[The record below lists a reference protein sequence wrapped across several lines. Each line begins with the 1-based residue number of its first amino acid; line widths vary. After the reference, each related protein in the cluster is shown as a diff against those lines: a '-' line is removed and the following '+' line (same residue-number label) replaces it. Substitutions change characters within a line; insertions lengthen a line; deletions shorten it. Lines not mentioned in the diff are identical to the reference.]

1 MKVAIHQPNYL
12 PYMGYFQKMEISDI
26 FVILDNV
33 QFSKDSYT
41 QRTKIRTP
49 DNWMWLTIPI
59 EKKNASEFIKDVP
72 LPTDRKWL
80 RKHKNS
86 IISNYSKCPFFDEGF
101 IEEYFI
107 EGEQFKKLQEWNE
120 FGIFYL
126 KEKLKIKTS
135 IIKASDLNLDE
146 NLKSTDLLVEIV
158 NQVGGDTYISGA
170 GGRKYMDISKFEK
183 NDISLEYFDFEPF
196 EYKQRWD
203 GFEPYLSAMDLIFNL
218 GRNASIRERRKSPL
232 DSTNGRN

>member
-1 MKVAIHQPNYL
+1 MVPMKVAIHQPNYL
-12 PYMGYFQKMEISDI
+12 PYIGYFQKMELSDM

-33 QFSKDSYT
+33 KFSKDSYI

-59 EKKNASEFIKDVP
+59 EKKYASRYIKDVS
-72 LPTDRKWL
+72 LPTDKKWL
-80 RKHKNS
+80 RKHKIS
-86 IISNYSKCPFFDEGF
+86 IISNYSKCPFFDEEF

-107 EGEQFKKLQEWNE
+107 EGENFKKLQEWNE

-126 KEKLKIKTS
+126 KDRLNIKTD

-170 GGRKYMDISKFEK
+170 GGRKYMDISKFGK
-183 NDISLEYFDFEPF
+183 NDISLEYFEFEPF
-196 EYKQRWD
+196 EYQQRWN
-203 GFEPYLSAMDLIFNL
+203 GFEPYLSAMDLMFNL
-218 GRNASIRERRKSPL
+218 GSMNLASIPFKNRM
-232 DSTNGRN
+232 

>member
-1 MKVAIHQPNYL
+1 MKIAIHQPNYL
-12 PYMGYFQKMEISDI
+12 PYIGYFQKMGLSDV

-33 QFSKDSYT
+33 QFSKPSYT
-41 QRTKIRTP
+41 QRTKIRTS
-49 DNWMWLTIPI
+49 DSFMWLTIPI
-59 EKKNASEFIKDVP
+59 EKSHIFKPIKDVL
-72 LPTDRKWL
+72 LPTNRAWL
-80 RKHKNS
+80 REHKKS
-86 IISNYSKCPFFDEGF
+86 IIFHYSKCPFFDEGF
-101 IEEYFI
+101 VEEYFT

-126 KEKLKIKTS
+126 KDKLKIKTN
-135 IIKASDLNLDE
+135 IVKASDLNLNE

-196 EYKQRWD
+196 EYKQRWE
-203 GFEPYLSAMDLIFNL
+203 GFEPYLSAIDLVFNL
-218 GRNASIRERRKSPL
+218 GSTNLASIPSK
-232 DSTNGRN
+232 N

>member
-1 MKVAIHQPNYL
+1 MKVSIHQPNYL
-12 PYMGYFQKMEISDI
+12 PYIGYFQKMELSDV

-41 QRTKIRTP
+41 QRTKIRTH

-59 EKKNASEFIKDVP
+59 EKSHTSKSIKDVP

-80 RKHKNS
+80 RKHKVS

-101 IEEYFI
+101 VEEYFI

-126 KEKLKIKTS
+126 KDKLNIKTN
-135 IIKASDLNLDE
+135 IVKANDLNLNE

-158 NQVGGDTYISGA
+158 NQVGGDTYISGT
-170 GGRKYMDISKFEK
+170 GGRKYMDISKFEE
-183 NDISLEYFDFEPF
+183 NNISLEYFDFEPF
-196 EYKQRWD
+196 EYQQRWD

-218 GRNASIRERRKSPL
+218 EIKNVASILSKNL
-232 DSTNGRN
+232 I